1 MGHRADA
8 LRCAMAS
15 LVHLPGTWDVYRGH
29 YVELDFNI
37 IASLKVM
44 IVNWDI
50 TLQPALVQ
58 ASLNMEHFSV
68 RSSGSLETPGR
79 VSPCEQEFGSVFTGR
94 SPCARCQEV
103 LGVQT
108 SVPQFQGP

>member
-50 TLQPALVQ
+50 NLGHYITTSSCTSFPEHGTLLSTELRQPGNPRQ
-58 ASLNMEHFSV
+58 
-68 RSSGSLETPGR
+68 G
-79 VSPCEQEFGSVFTGR
+79 VSM
-94 SPCARCQEV
+94 
-103 LGVQT
+103 
-108 SVPQFQGP
+108 